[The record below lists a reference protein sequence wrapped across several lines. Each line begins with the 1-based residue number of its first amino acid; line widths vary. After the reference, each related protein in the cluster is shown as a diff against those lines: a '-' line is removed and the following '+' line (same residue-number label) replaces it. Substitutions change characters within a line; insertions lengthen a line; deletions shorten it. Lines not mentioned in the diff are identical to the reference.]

1 MLRYTLQRIIYMII
15 TLFIIAT
22 ATFFLMK
29 MLPGSPLKSQDKL
42 TPEQRELIFESYGLN
57 DPVPVQYVNYLKNL
71 AQGDL
76 GTSFQYDNRPVTELI
91 GTRINASSHLGF
103 QALVFGTIVG
113 LILGIAAALRHNTW
127 VDYTATV
134 IAVLGVSIPSFVFA
148 GFLQY
153 VFAVKYQVLPVA
165 FWEGFEYT
173 ILPTLALSATVIAT
187 VARFIRS
194 EMLEVMG
201 SDYITLAKAK
211 GVSGAGVVM
220 KHGIRNAIIPV
231 ITILG
236 PMAVNIMTGTLII
249 ERIFSIPGLGEQF
262 VSSIN
267 MNDYPTIMGTTI
279 FYSALFIIVIFVVD
293 ILYGIVDPRIRL
305 AGGKK

>member
-1 MLRYTLQRIIYMII
+1 MLRFTLQRLTYMII
-15 TLFIIAT
+15 TLFVITT

-29 MLPGSPLKSQDKL
+29 MLPGSPLKNQEKL
-42 TPEQRELIFESYGLN
+42 TAEQKEIIYEKYGLN
-57 DPVPVQYVNYLKNL
+57 DPVPVQYVNYMGDLLK
-71 AQGDL
+71 GDL

-91 GTRINASSHLGF
+91 GTRIGASAHLGF
-103 QALVFGTIVG
+103 QALVFGTLVG

-127 VDYTATV
+127 LDYTATV
-134 IAVLGVSIPSFVFA
+134 IAVLGASIPSFVFA
-148 GFLQY
+148 AFLQY
-153 VFAVKYQVLPVA
+153 FLAVKWEILPVA

-173 ILPTLALSATVIAT
+173 ILPTLALSAAVIASI
-187 VARFIRS
+187 ARFMRS

-211 GVSGAGVVM
+211 GLSGASVVI
-220 KHGIRNAIIPV
+220 KHGIRNALIPI

-249 ERIFSIPGLGEQF
+249 EQIFAIPGLGEQF

-267 MNDYPTIMGTTI
+267 QNDYTTIMGTTI
-279 FYSALFIIVIFVVD
+279 FYSALFILVIFVVD
-293 ILYGIVDPRIRL
+293 ILYGVVDPRIRL